1 VFPQP
6 AARPS
11 VEPATQPSSS
21 IAAADSPAPAPAVS
35 EPTGANIPDTVP
47 YPANELDIY
56 PQALT
61 RIAPDYPEAARDA
74 HVAGSVTLLVLIDE
88 AGKVVDTSVSDAV
101 PDGVFEETAQA
112 ALANASFYPAQKDGR
127 AVRSRILIKVE
138 FDPEST
144 GTAQ

>member
-1 VFPQP
+1 VATPFVP
-6 AARPS
+6 
-11 VEPATQPSSS
+11 PATDPPSIISPV
-21 IAAADSPAPAPAVS
+21 DSPATAPAIS
-35 EPTGANIPDTVP
+35 DATGASIPDTVH

-88 AGKVVDTSVSDAV
+88 VGKVVDASVTDAV
-101 PDGVFEETAQA
+101 PDGVFEQTAQA

-127 AVRSRILIKVE
+127 PVRSRILIKVE
-138 FDPEST
+138 FDPEAT
-144 GTAQ
+144 GPTQ